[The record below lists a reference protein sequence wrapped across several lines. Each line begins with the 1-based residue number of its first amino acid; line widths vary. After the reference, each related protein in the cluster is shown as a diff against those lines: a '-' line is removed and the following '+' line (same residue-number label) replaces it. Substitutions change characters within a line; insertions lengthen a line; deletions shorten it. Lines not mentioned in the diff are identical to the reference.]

1 MKYAY
6 TYNAETNFLTLFN
19 ASGDYIMDIPLS
31 ARVNYSGKEIFFSDP
46 ISDVS
51 EQRITVRSRVD
62 DGILGEVRMILDMH
76 EDDIEIVME
85 ADAVSDFAPF
95 EIEFF
100 RIGKLGIKMI
110 DCLEWFAPQP
120 MNFDGINRAFNKRF
134 CDLSLSGYFTP
145 APLNFTVGNKK
156 GLVSFGLLDLPDSYE
171 YRMTIRLGVVVEHSA
186 GKKVIKAGG
195 VYRTPRMIL
204 TFPEDEYRGISL
216 YREKLCEYG
225 VIDANKKPAP
235 RPDWWQRPIAVTYGD
250 EMMLFQHNWFNDDDL
265 DSEAFSEAWL
275 YDWLERTERRMG
287 EVKFNIIIDALWQYR
302 YTPEAYYDKARFPE
316 FRRFI
321 EYCHERDHKVI
332 LWTAPFICT
341 DTLPI
346 KSLAEKYGMLTNEYI
361 RDNMARKIDF
371 SSDKAPLYFAE
382 LCEKYFGDGEEC
394 LNCDGVKLDF
404 LASLHRPDNSEYAN
418 AENGIGFKEIYRFH
432 ELFAKAARAVK
443 PDVLINASACDP
455 RFEDHVSMNRLH
467 DIQKVYS
474 EREIRARISSLACPD
489 LLIDSDGAIM
499 ISDWVFATYVSAVVY
514 SAPSLYY
521 IDRFHDSVSFS
532 DEEMNALGAL
542 LSMASKKPYGSPE
555 FISLG
560 NWRSIT
566 DGEVYA
572 ASFNSKIAL
581 VFSTDGVA
589 YLFSTDGGRVEIPF
603 FNRTLAEEYE
613 NARVE
618 GGNLIA
624 QIEPKKVYQFKVKR

>member
-1 MKYAY
+1 MKYGY
-6 TYNAETNFLTLFN
+6 TYNAETNFLTLFS

-31 ARVNYSGKEIFFSDP
+31 ARIVYSGKEIYFSSP
-46 ISDVS
+46 VA
-51 EQRITVRSRVD
+51 EQNGKRITVTSRVD
-62 DGILGEVRMILDMH
+62 DGIIGEVRMILDMH
-76 EDDIEIVME
+76 DDDIQIVME
-85 ADAVSDFAPF
+85 ADAEGDFAPH
-95 EIEFF
+95 EVELF

-171 YRMTIRLGVVVEHSA
+171 YRMTVRLGVIVEHPA
-186 GKKVIKAGG
+186 GKKVISAGG

-204 TFPEDEYRGISL
+204 TFPADEYQGISL

-225 VIDANKKPAP
+225 IIDAKKKPIE

-250 EMMLFQHNWFNDDDL
+250 EMMLIQHNWFNDDDL
-265 DSEAFSEAWL
+265 DSDAFSEEWL
-275 YDWLERTERRMG
+275 YDWLDRTERRMG
-287 EVKFNIIIDALWQYR
+287 NIKFNIIIDALWQYR
-302 YTPEAYYDKARFPE
+302 YTPEAYYDKERFPG

-361 RDNMARKIDF
+361 RENAARKIDF
-371 SSDKAPLYFAE
+371 SSDNAPLYFAE
-382 LCEKYFGDGEEC
+382 LCEKYFGDGEGC

-404 LASLHRPDNSEYAN
+404 LASLHRPDFSEYAN
-418 AENGIGFKEIYRFH
+418 ADNGIGFREIYRFH

-521 IDRFHDSVSFS
+521 IDRFHDSVSFT
-532 DEEMNALGAL
+532 DEQMNALGSL
-542 LSMASKKPYGSPE
+542 LSLAGKKPYGRPE

-566 DGEVYA
+566 DGRVYA
-572 ASFNSKIAL
+572 ASFDGKCVE
-581 VFSTDGVA
+581 VFSTDAKA
-589 YLFSTDGGRVEIPF
+589 YIFSTEGGTLEIPF
-603 FNRTLAEEYE
+603 FDRKLAREYSFAKIDGD
-613 NARVE
+613 NIVL
-618 GGNLIA
+618 N
-624 QIEPKKVYQFKVKR
+624 IEPMKVYELDVM